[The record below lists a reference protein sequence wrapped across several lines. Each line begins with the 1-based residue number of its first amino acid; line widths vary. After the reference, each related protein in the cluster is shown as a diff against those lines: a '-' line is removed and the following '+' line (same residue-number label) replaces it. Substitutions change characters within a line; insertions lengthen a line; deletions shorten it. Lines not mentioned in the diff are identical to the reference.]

1 MEPPS
6 TRDELGEEKSSY
18 INSFLHIHSRSIAL
32 LFSLFLSNSQSLLR
46 ETTRILCR
54 YSKPPNLYKMLVNSG
69 KKCLRQHGSVFLSLH
84 LKELVLIS
92 TALPS
97 PPQPPPL
104 IKLMKQFLS
113 DSWAGQES
121 LVTRSQYEISWQ
133 S

>member
-97 PPQPPPL
+97 LAPTPN
-104 IKLMKQFLS
+104 KTNETVFVGFLGR
-113 DSWAGQES
+113 AGES
-121 LVTRSQYEISWQ
+121 R
-133 S
+133 